1 MTEINPIAPVMV
13 TGATGYLAGVV
24 VKQLLEAG
32 YVVHAPVRDPD
43 NADKV
48 KHLNAVAA
56 GCSGQIHYFKADL
69 MVEGSYNEAMQGC
82 ELVIH
87 TASPFLT
94 HVKDPQRQ
102 LIEPAVNGARNVMEA
117 ANASPSVKR
126 VVMTSSMAAIYS
138 DNAEIAKQ
146 PGGVLTEDMWNETAT
161 LEHQPYSLSKTLA
174 EKAAWEIADA
184 QERWDL
190 VVINPSFIL
199 GPGINPNARGESFE
213 IMKTFGDG
221 TMASGAPKMG
231 IGVVDVRDVADAH
244 IKAGF
249 TPGAKGRHI
258 ISGHNTDF
266 PEMAAILRERFGDDY
281 KFAKSI
287 LPKFMVWL
295 VGPMLN
301 AALTRKVVSL
311 NVGHA
316 FKADNSK
323 SIRELG
329 MSYRPMKDSLVDIFQ
344 QLVDT
349 GRVKPCK

>member
-1 MTEINPIAPVMV
+1 MTEINPMAPVMV

-43 NADKV
+43 NADKL

-56 GCSGQIHYFKADL
+56 GTSGQIHYFKADL
-69 MVEGSYNEAMQGC
+69 MDKGSYNEAMQGC

-94 HVKDPQRQ
+94 DAKDPQKQ
-102 LIEPAVNGARNVMEA
+102 LIDPAVNGAQNVMEA
-117 ANASPSVKR
+117 ANATASVKR

-146 PGGVLTEDMWNETAT
+146 PGGVLTEAMWNETAT
-161 LEHQPYSLSKTLA
+161 LKHQAYSLSKTLA
-174 EKAAWEIADA
+174 EKAAWEIAEA
-184 QERWDL
+184 QDRWDL

-199 GPGINPNARGESFE
+199 GPGLSGDTRGESYA
-213 IMKTFGDG
+213 IMQQFGDG
-221 TMASGAPKMG
+221 TMASGAPNMG
-231 IGVVDVRDVADAH
+231 MGVVDVRDCAAAH

-258 ISGHNTDF
+258 TSGHNTDF
-266 PEMAAILRERFGDDY
+266 PEMVALLREHYGDAY
-281 KFAKSI
+281 KFPKST

-329 MSYRPMKDSLVDIFQ
+329 MSYRPLKETLVDIFQ
-344 QLVDT
+344 QLVDV
-349 GRVKPCK
+349 GRIKPR